1 MSYVATFDAGT
12 TTVKVALTADDGGIV
27 ASCASDAMPM
37 FTGDGHQEQDPR
49 DWWRAF
55 LQSAHAMLAQAAQ
68 SVPEFNPA
76 DILGI
81 IMSGQMQDVIA
92 LDEQLNPVCRAMLYS
107 DGRADR
113 EARELAEM
121 VGDESFRQLTGN
133 QLEGSLP
140 LPKLMWFK
148 RHKPHDFAKI
158 HHVLFDAKDYLIAR
172 LTGALAADVVASST
186 VGAMDIRQRA
196 WSSSLINAAGMDE
209 ALFPALHNPEDRV
222 GEVTSQA
229 AIKTGFAPGTPVF
242 AGIGD
247 AGATTLASGVT
258 KPGEYN
264 INIGTSGWIAT
275 VSPEPI
281 TDRAG
286 VANLACTTSTDAH
299 NGVSS
304 GVINGVP
311 FLNAGN
317 VHHWITSVFVGERD
331 CKDASCEGS
340 NCAVAQDQGSN
351 RDSAAESHAASGS
364 GTDYSRMSAI
374 LARSTPGSN
383 GVLCL
388 PYLSGER
395 FPVMNASIRGAYVGL
410 SADTKA
416 ADMARAALEGVAF
429 SIRQGLE
436 TFDAEPS
443 EITLIGGGARE
454 HVWCQ
459 IMADVLGHPIE
470 VFRNAD
476 VMPAAALSFLVHY
489 ALGRFESLDEITER
503 LRARRDRAVYEP
515 DGSTVRV
522 YNEVYERYRAL
533 YPAVDG
539 LG

>member
-12 TTVKVALTADDGGIV
+12 TAVKAALTDDDGGIV
-27 ASCASDAMPM
+27 ASCSSDAMPL
-37 FTGDGHQEQDPR
+37 FIGDGHQEQDPR

-55 LQSAHAMLAQAAQ
+55 LQAAHTMLAKAAQ
-68 SVPEFNPA
+68 SVPEFDPA
-76 DILGI
+76 SILGI

-92 LDEQLNPVCRAMLYS
+92 LDEQLNPVRRAMLYS

-113 EARELAEM
+113 EARELAEI
-121 VGDESFRQLTGN
+121 VGDTAFHKLTGN

-140 LPKLMWFK
+140 LLKLMWFK
-148 RHKPHDFAKI
+148 RHEPQNFAKTR
-158 HHVLFDAKDYLIAR
+158 HVLFDAKDYLIAR
-172 LTGALAADVVASST
+172 LTGALVADVVASST

-196 WSSSLINAAGMDE
+196 WSSSLIDAAGMDE

-229 AIKTGFAPGTPVF
+229 AELTGFAPGTPVF

-286 VANLACTTSTDAH
+286 VANLACTTAGGTR

-304 GVINGVP
+304 SVINGVP

-317 VHHWITSVFVGERD
+317 VHHWVTSVFAGNGGDEDRD
-331 CKDASCEGS
+331 CEDTSS
-340 NCAVAQDQGSN
+340 VV
-351 RDSAAESHAASGS
+351 
-364 GTDYSRMSAI
+364 DYDRMSEM

-410 SADTKA
+410 SADTSA

-436 TFDAEPS
+436 TFDAAPS

-459 IMADVLGHPIE
+459 IMADVLGRPIE

-489 ALGRFESLDEITER
+489 ALGRFASLDEVTAR
-503 LRARRDRAVYEP
+503 LRTCRDSVTYEP
-515 DGSTVRV
+515 DGETVRLYDVV
-522 YNEVYERYRAL
+522 YSRYRAL
-533 YPAVDG
+533 YPAING